1 MLLINIAYCFPFLSY
16 LCLEDKIRLIFISP
30 PPSKNHLLNFR
41 TSCSK
46 SVQSYCPSMKMIARD
61 IFVNKFPN
69 NFLQ

>member
-1 MLLINIAYCFPFLSY
+1 MSRGQNSINLYFPPP
-16 LCLEDKIRLIFISP
+16 P

-41 TSCSK
+41 TSRSK